1 MTKQRTPKPAAGGT
15 PVDCRVRPR
24 ELPIAVRLRDAG
36 NARRDLL
43 LIEASLALDTK
54 DAVIADL
61 RRALLEAQAEMR
73 TYKQDA
79 ECLQR
84 HLDNYL
90 DGPSGVWG

>member
-1 MTKQRTPKPAAGGT
+1 
-15 PVDCRVRPR
+15 
-24 ELPIAVRLRDAG
+24 VRLRDAG
-36 NARRDLL
+36 NARRDFL
-43 LIEASLALDTK
+43 LIEASLALDTKDAVIADLRRALLEAQATK